1 MQSNPAGRGIDRYT
15 RVVLTVIAILLAVIA
30 FEPLVRPRPVAA
42 DSDYSYLYIEPRV
55 TSLRKPDGSQLVQ
68 GKVVIDMR
76 NGDIWGFPTLSGA
89 PYPIDSTRSQPPVS
103 TPMYL
108 GRFDFSKMTPEERQK
123 SIKP

>member
-1 MQSNPAGRGIDRYT
+1 MQSNPAARGIDRYT
-15 RVVLTVIAILLAVIA
+15 RVVLTIIAILLEVIA
-30 FEPLVRPRPVAA
+30 LEPLVRSRSVAA

-76 NGDIWGFPTLSGA
+76 NGDIWGFPTLSGT

-103 TPMYL
+103 SPMYL

-123 SIKP
+123 SP

>member
-30 FEPLVRPRPVAA
+30 LEPLVRPRPVAA
-42 DSDYSYLYIEPRV
+42 DSDYSYLYVEPRV

-76 NGDIWGFPTLSGA
+76 NGDIWGFPTLSGT

-103 TPMYL
+103 SPMYL

-123 SIKP
+123 SP